1 MTPLSQLPIDD
12 VLAALFAA
20 LASHTQVI
28 LKAPPGAG
36 KSTRLPLSLLETN
49 TIAGRIIMLEPRR
62 LAARNIA
69 GYLAQQLGER
79 VGQTVGL
86 RVRGE
91 TKVSAQ
97 TRLEIVTEGVMTRML
112 QHDPELA
119 GIGLIIFDEFHER
132 SIHADTAL
140 ALAIEVQQALRD
152 DLQLLVM
159 SATLDQTALAQLL
172 PTAAYVESQGR
183 CFPVEYRY
191 QHVSDPRDVID
202 HMAAAISQL
211 LAQESGS
218 VLAFLP
224 GVGEIKRLA
233 QALAARLST
242 TNNNSP
248 INICPLYGQLPIEQQ
263 QQAINPAPAGQRKVV
278 LATNIAETSL
288 TIEGIRLV
296 VDSGFERIALWE
308 PKTGISRL
316 QQVRIAQSSAEQR
329 AGRAGRLEAGICLRM
344 YSEEL
349 LQRQPATPQ
358 PEILRSDLTALA
370 MDLVQWGCNDP
381 QDLQWLDVPP
391 MIALQQSLQ
400 LLQQLGAID
409 ERGQQTSRGKVMQ
422 TIGADPRHGAMLAFA
437 QQMALQQTDM
447 TILTTAAMLV
457 ALLEDPPR
465 GIDNPDLA
473 FQLHLLETKKLAR
486 SHAYLQRA
494 QQHLTTLAVSKNTPL
509 KVNNHWAAILLAV
522 GFPDRIAQSRTDDGR
537 YQLANGQGVVLDSSQ
552 SLASQSLLVVADVV
566 KTRQGDSRIFSA
578 IAADVSVLQQTLPLL
593 FTECD
598 WLDWDDKK
606 GRLSAEHRVCC
617 GKLIV
622 ARSLA
627 ATPDSALASEALLNA
642 VKRKGL
648 GVLNWTEKANA
659 LLIRG
664 RCANEWLPELG
675 LPALDEVSLLSN
687 AEQWLLPYLN
697 GITTLKGLQKVNM
710 VAALEAC
717 LGWNNKQ
724 QLEQLLPTHYQVP
737 TGSNITIRYQEQQQP
752 VLAVKLQEMFGEPTT
767 PTIAN
772 GKVALVLE
780 LLSPAQRPLQITQDL
795 AGFWQGSYKEVQKEM
810 KGRYPKHPWPDD
822 PANHIPT
829 RKIKKYL

>member
-1 MTPLSQLPIDD
+1 MTPLSQLPIDE
-12 VLAALFAA
+12 VLATLFSALTR
-20 LASHTQVI
+20 HTQVI

-36 KSTRLPLSLLETN
+36 KSTRLPLALLDQAL
-49 TIAGRIIMLEPRR
+49 IQGRIIMLEPRR

-79 VGQTVGL
+79 VGQTIGL

-112 QHDPELA
+112 QHDPELS

-159 SATLDQTALAQLL
+159 SATLDHAALAQLL
-172 PTAAYVESQGR
+172 PQAAYVESQGR

-191 QHVSDPRDVID
+191 QHVNDPRDVIEQ
-202 HMAAAISQL
+202 MAVAISQL
-211 LAQESGS
+211 LSQESGS

-233 QALAARLST
+233 QALATRLT
-242 TNNNSP
+242 AADTH
-248 INICPLYGQLPIEQQ
+248 IKICPLYGQLPIEQQ
-263 QQAINPAPAGQRKVV
+263 QQAINPAPVGQRKVV

-296 VDSGFERIALWE
+296 VDSGFERIAQWE

-316 QQVRIAQSSAEQR
+316 QQVRIAQSSTEQR

-381 QDLQWLDVPP
+381 QDLQWLDIPP
-391 MIALQQSLQ
+391 AIALQQSRQ
-400 LLQQLGAID
+400 LLRQLGAID
-409 ERGQQTSRGKVMQ
+409 ERGQQTQRGQLMQ
-422 TIGADPRHGAMLAFA
+422 TLGADPRHGAMLAFA
-437 QQMALQQTDM
+437 KHAAQQQADT

-473 FQLHLLETKKLAR
+473 FQLHLLETKKLAK
-486 SHAYLQRA
+486 SHAYIQRA
-494 QQHLTTLAVSKNTPL
+494 QQHLATLGGPKNSVL
-509 KVNNHWAAILLAV
+509 VVNNQWAAMVLAV
-522 GFPDRIAQSRTDDGR
+522 GFPDRIAQSRPDDGR
-537 YQLANGQGVVLDSSQ
+537 YQLANGQGVMLDSSQ
-552 SLASQSLLVVADVV
+552 GLANQPLLVVADVV

-578 IAADVSVLQQTLPLL
+578 ISAELSGLQHALPSL
-593 FTECD
+593 FTECE

-606 GRLSAEHRVCC
+606 GRLSAEHRVYC

-627 ATPDSALASEALLNA
+627 ATPDATLASEALLNA

-648 GVLNWTEKANA
+648 AVLNWTPAA
-659 LLIRG
+659 MMLLTRG
-664 RCANEWLPELG
+664 RCGCEWLPELDF
-675 LPALDEVSLLSN
+675 PALDETSLLAN
-687 AEQWLLPYLN
+687 AEQWLLPYLS
-697 GITTLKGLQKVNM
+697 GITTLKGLQKVNL
-710 VAALEAC
+710 VAVLEAY
-717 LGWNNKQ
+717 LGWNKKQ
-724 QLEQLLPTHYQVP
+724 QLDQLLPTHYQVP
-737 TGSNITIRYQEQQQP
+737 TGSKISIRYQTQQQP

-772 GKVALVLE
+772 GKVKLVLE

-795 AGFWQGSYKEVQKEM
+795 SGFWQGSYKDVQKEM

-822 PANHIPT
+822 PANHLPT

>member
-1 MTPLSQLPIDD
+1 MTPLSQLPIDA
-12 VLAALFAA
+12 VLATLFTA
-20 LASHTQVI
+20 LASHNQVI

-36 KSTRLPLSLLETN
+36 KSTRLPLALLDQAV
-49 TIAGRIIMLEPRR
+49 IQGRIIMLEPRR

-91 TKVSAQ
+91 TKVSAYTQ
-97 TRLEIVTEGVMTRML
+97 LEIVTEGVMTRML
-112 QHDPELA
+112 QHDPELT
-119 GIGLIIFDEFHER
+119 GIGLVIFDEFHER

-172 PTAAYVESQGR
+172 PDAAYVESQGR

-191 QHVSDPRDVID
+191 QHVNDPRDVVD
-202 HMAAAISQL
+202 QMATAISQL

-233 QALAARLST
+233 QALTARLAT
-242 TNNNSP
+242 LNSNSN

-263 QQAINPAPAGQRKVV
+263 QQAINPALPGQRKVV

-370 MDLVQWGCNDP
+370 MDLTQWGCNDP
-381 QDLQWLDVPP
+381 QDLQWLDIPP
-391 MIALQQSLQ
+391 PVAMQQAQQ

-409 ERGQQTSRGKVMQ
+409 ARGQQTPRGKLMQ
-422 TIGADPRHGAMLAFA
+422 TLGVDPRHGAMLAFA
-437 QQMALQQTDM
+437 KQASQQHTDN
-447 TILTTAAMLV
+447 TILMTAAMLV

-473 FQLHLLETKKLAR
+473 FQLHLLETKQLSR

-494 QQHLTTLAVSKNTPL
+494 QQHLKTLGFTQTKSLT
-509 KVNNHWAAILLAV
+509 VNNHWAASVLAV
-522 GFPDRIAQSRTDDGR
+522 GFPDRIAQSRPDDGR
-537 YQLANGQGVVLDSSQ
+537 YQLANGQGVMLDGAQ
-552 SLASQSLLVVADVV
+552 ALANQPLLVVADAV

-578 IAADVSVLQQTLPLL
+578 IAADVSVLQQNLPLL
-593 FTECD
+593 FSECD

-606 GRLSAEHRVCC
+606 GRLSAEHRVYC

-627 ATPDSALASEALLNA
+627 AMPDATLASEALLNA

-648 GVLNWTEKANA
+648 AVLNWTVKANA
-659 LLIRG
+659 LLTRG
-664 RCANEWLPELG
+664 RCGCEWLPDLNF
-675 LPALDEVSLLSN
+675 PPLDEASLLAN
-687 AEQWLLPYLN
+687 ADQWLLPYLN
-697 GITTLKGLQKVNM
+697 GIKTLKGLQKVD
-710 VAALEAC
+710 VCAALEAY
-717 LGWNNKQ
+717 LGWHKKQ
-724 QLEQLLPTHYQVP
+724 QLDQLLPTHYQVP
-737 TGSNITIRYQEQQQP
+737 TGSNIAIRYQLQQQP

-772 GKVALVLE
+772 GHVALVLE

-795 AGFWQGSYKEVQKEM
+795 AAFWQGSYKEVQKEM

-822 PANHIPT
+822 PANHRPT

>member
-1 MTPLSQLPIDD
+1 MSQLPIDD
-12 VLAALFAA
+12 VLATLFTA
-20 LASHTQVI
+20 LANHTQII

-36 KSTRLPLSLLETN
+36 KSTRLPLALLETN
-49 TIAGRIIMLEPRR
+49 TIVGRIIMLEPRR

-69 GYLAQQLGER
+69 SYLAQQLGER

-191 QHVSDPRDVID
+191 QHVNDPRDVIEQ
-202 HMAAAISQL
+202 MAIAINQL
-211 LAQESGS
+211 LVQETGS
-218 VLAFLP
+218 ILAFLP

-233 QALAARLST
+233 QALAARLS
-242 TNNNSP
+242 NNN

-263 QQAINPAPAGQRKVV
+263 QQAINPAPIGQRKVV

-370 MDLVQWGCNDP
+370 MELVQWGCHDP

-391 MIALQQSLQ
+391 MIALQQSQQ

-409 ERGQQTSRGKVMQ
+409 ERGQQTPRGQVMQ
-422 TIGADPRHGAMLAFA
+422 TIGADPRHGAILAFA
-437 QQMALQQTDM
+437 QQAAHQQQDL
-447 TILTTAAMLV
+447 TIATTAAMLV

-473 FQLHLLETKKLAR
+473 FQLHLLETKKLTR

-494 QQHLTTLAVSKNTPL
+494 QQHLTTLAVSKNIPL

-552 SLASQSLLVVADVV
+552 SLASQPLLVVADVV

-606 GRLSAEHRVCC
+606 GRLSAEHRVYC

-627 ATPDSALASEALLNA
+627 ATPDPALASEALLNA

-648 GVLNWTEKANA
+648 SVLNWTEKANA

-664 RCANEWLPELG
+664 RSANEWLPELG
-675 LPALDEVSLLSN
+675 LPALDEASLLSN

-697 GITTLKGLQKVNM
+697 GMTTLKDLQKVNL
-710 VAALEAC
+710 VAALEAYI
-717 LGWNNKQ
+717 GWNQKQ
-724 QLEQLLPTHYQVP
+724 QLDQLLPTHYQVP
-737 TGSNITIRYQEQQQP
+737 TGSNIAIRYQPQQQP

-795 AGFWQGSYKEVQKEM
+795 AGFWSGSYKEVQKEM

>member
-1 MTPLSQLPIDD
+1 MAPLSQLPIDE
-12 VLAALFAA
+12 VLATLFTALTRN
-20 LASHTQVI
+20 TQVI

-36 KSTRLPLSLLETN
+36 KSTRLPLALLDQAL
-49 TIAGRIIMLEPRR
+49 IQGRIIMLEPRR

-69 GYLAQQLGER
+69 SYLAQQLGER
-79 VGQTVGL
+79 VGQTIGL

-112 QHDPELA
+112 QHDPELS

-159 SATLDQTALAQLL
+159 SATLDHFALAQLL
-172 PTAAYVESQGR
+172 PQADYVESQGR

-191 QHVSDPRDVID
+191 QHVNDPRDVIE

-211 LAQESGS
+211 LTQESGS

-233 QALAARLST
+233 QALAARFT
-242 TNNNSP
+242 AADTN
-248 INICPLYGQLPIEQQ
+248 IKICPLYGQLPIEQQ
-263 QQAINPAPAGQRKVV
+263 QQAINPAPVGQRKVV

-296 VDSGFERIALWE
+296 VDSGFERIALWD

-391 MIALQQSLQ
+391 AIALQQSRQ

-409 ERGQQTSRGKVMQ
+409 ERGQQTQRGQLMQ
-422 TIGADPRHGAMLAFA
+422 TLGADPRHGAMLAFA
-437 QQMALQQTDM
+437 KQTSHQQADT

-473 FQLHLLETKKLAR
+473 FQLHLLETKKLAK

-494 QQHLTTLAVSKNTPL
+494 QQHLSTLGTPKGTAL
-509 KVNNHWAAILLAV
+509 IVNNHWAAVVLAV
-522 GFPDRIAQSRTDDGR
+522 GFVDRIAQSRTDDGR
-537 YQLANGQGVVLDSSQ
+537 YQLANGQGVMLDSSQ
-552 SLASQSLLVVADVV
+552 GLANQPLLVVADVV
-566 KTRQGDSRIFSA
+566 KTRLGDSRIFSA
-578 IAADVSVLQQTLPLL
+578 ISADLSVLQQALPFL
-593 FTECD
+593 FTDCE

-606 GRLSAEHRVCC
+606 GRLSAEHRVYC

-622 ARSLA
+622 ARNLA
-627 ATPDSALASEALLNA
+627 ATPDATLASEALLNA

-648 GVLNWTEKANA
+648 AVLNWTPAA
-659 LLIRG
+659 TMLLTRG
-664 RCANEWLPELG
+664 RCGYEWLPELDF
-675 LPALDEVSLLSN
+675 PALDESSLLAN

-697 GITTLKGLQKVNM
+697 GITTLKGLQKVNL
-710 VAALEAC
+710 VAALEAY
-717 LGWNNKQ
+717 LGWNKKQ
-724 QLEQLLPTHYQVP
+724 LLDQLLPTHYQVP
-737 TGSNITIRYQEQQQP
+737 TGSKISIRYQTQQQP

-772 GKVALVLE
+772 GKVKLVLE

-795 AGFWQGSYKEVQKEM
+795 AGFWQGSYKDVQKEM

-822 PANHIPT
+822 PANHLPT

>member
-1 MTPLSQLPIDD
+1 MARLSQLPIDE
-12 VLAALFAA
+12 VLATLFTALTC
-20 LASHTQVI
+20 HTQVI

-36 KSTRLPLSLLETN
+36 KSTRLPLALLDKAV
-49 TIAGRIIMLEPRR
+49 IQGRIIMLEPRR

-159 SATLDQTALAQLL
+159 SATLDHTALAQLL
-172 PTAAYVESQGR
+172 PDAAYVESQGR

-191 QHVSDPRDVID
+191 QHVNDPRDVID
-202 HMAAAISQL
+202 HMAVAISQL
-211 LAQESGS
+211 LTQESGS

-233 QALAARLST
+233 QALAARLPAT
-242 TNNNSP
+242 ATN

-370 MDLVQWGCNDP
+370 MDLVQWGCHDP
-381 QDLQWLDVPP
+381 QDLQWLDIPP
-391 MIALQQSLQ
+391 AIALQQARQ

-409 ERGQQTSRGKVMQ
+409 ERGQQTLRGQLMQ
-422 TIGADPRHGAMLAFA
+422 TVGADPRHGAMLAFA
-437 QQMALQQTDM
+437 KQISYQQADPS
-447 TILTTAAMLV
+447 ILTTAAMLV

-473 FQLHLLETKKLAR
+473 FQLHLLETKKLPK
-486 SHAYLQRA
+486 SHAYIQRV
-494 QQHLTTLAVSKNTPL
+494 QQHLATLGAAKNSVL
-509 KVNNHWAAILLAV
+509 RVNNHWAAIVLAV
-522 GFPDRIAQSRTDDGR
+522 GYPDRIAQSRTDDGR
-537 YQLANGQGVVLDSSQ
+537 YQLANGQGVMLDGSQ
-552 SLASQSLLVVADVV
+552 GLANQPLLVVADVV

-578 IAADVSVLQQTLPLL
+578 IGADLSGLQQALPLL
-593 FTECD
+593 FSECE

-606 GRLSAEHRVCC
+606 GRLSAEHRVYC

-627 ATPDSALASEALLNA
+627 ATPDPALASEALLNA

-648 GVLNWTEKANA
+648 AVLNWTPAA
-659 LLIRG
+659 TMLLIRG
-664 RCANEWLPELG
+664 RCGCEWLPEVNF
-675 LPALDEVSLLSN
+675 PALDEASLLAN
-687 AEQWLLPYLN
+687 AERWLLPYLN
-697 GITTLKGLQKVNM
+697 GITTLKGLQRVNL
-710 VAALEAC
+710 VAALEAY
-717 LGWNNKQ
+717 LGWNKKQ
-724 QLEQLLPTHYQVP
+724 QLDQLLPIHYQVP
-737 TGSNITIRYQEQQQP
+737 TGSKITIRYQQQQQP

-795 AGFWQGSYKEVQKEM
+795 AGFWQGSYKDVQKEM

-822 PANHIPT
+822 PANHLPT

>member
-1 MTPLSQLPIDD
+1 MSQLPIDD
-12 VLAALFAA
+12 VLATLFAA
-20 LASHTQVI
+20 LANHTQII

-36 KSTRLPLSLLETN
+36 KSTRLPLALLETN
-49 TIAGRIIMLEPRR
+49 TIVERIIMLEPRR

-69 GYLAQQLGER
+69 SYLAQQLGER

-191 QHVSDPRDVID
+191 QHVNDPRDVIEQ
-202 HMAAAISQL
+202 MAIAINQL
-211 LAQESGS
+211 LVQETGS
-218 VLAFLP
+218 ILAFLP

-233 QALAARLST
+233 QALAARLS
-242 TNNNSP
+242 NNN

-263 QQAINPAPAGQRKVV
+263 QQAINPAPVGQRKVV

-296 VDSGFERIALWE
+296 VDSGFERIAQWE

-370 MDLVQWGCNDP
+370 MELVQWGCHDP
-381 QDLQWLDVPP
+381 QHLQWLDVPP
-391 MIALQQSLQ
+391 MIALQQAQQ

-409 ERGQQTSRGKVMQ
+409 ERGQQTPRGQVMQ
-422 TIGADPRHGAMLAFA
+422 TIGADPRHSAMLAFA
-437 QQMALQQTDM
+437 QQAAHQQQDL
-447 TILTTAAMLV
+447 TIVTTAAMLV

-473 FQLHLLETKKLAR
+473 FQLHLLETKKLTR

-494 QQHLTTLAVSKNTPL
+494 QQHLTTLVVARNTPL
-509 KVNNHWAAILLAV
+509 TVNNYWAAIVLAV
-522 GFPDRIAQSRTDDGR
+522 GFPDRVAQSRTDDGR
-537 YQLANGQGVVLDSSQ
+537 YQLANGQGGVLDSSQ
-552 SLASQSLLVVADVV
+552 SLATQSLLVVADVV
-566 KTRQGDSRIFSA
+566 KTGQGDSRIFSA
-578 IAADVSVLQQTLPLL
+578 IAADVCVLQQTLPVL
-593 FTECD
+593 FSECD

-606 GRLSAEHRVCC
+606 GRLSAEHRVYC

-627 ATPDSALASEALLNA
+627 ATPDVALASEALLNA

-648 GVLNWTEKANA
+648 SVLHWTEKANA

-664 RCANEWLPELG
+664 RCANQWLPELG
-675 LPALDEVSLLSN
+675 LPALDEASLLSN
-687 AEQWLLPYLN
+687 SEQWLLPYLN

-710 VAALEAC
+710 VTALEAY

-724 QLEQLLPTHYQVP
+724 QLDQLLPTHYQVP
-737 TGSNITIRYQEQQQP
+737 TGTNITIRYQEQQQP

-795 AGFWQGSYKEVQKEM
+795 AGFWLGSYKDIQKEM

>member
-1 MTPLSQLPIDD
+1 MSQLPIDE
-12 VLAALFAA
+12 VLATLFSALTH
-20 LASHTQVI
+20 HTQVI

-36 KSTRLPLSLLETN
+36 KSTRLPLALLDKAV
-49 TIAGRIIMLEPRR
+49 IQGRIIMLEPRR

-91 TKVSAQ
+91 TKVSSQ

-119 GIGLIIFDEFHER
+119 GVGLIIFDEFHER

-159 SATLDQTALAQLL
+159 SATLDQTALVQLL
-172 PTAAYVESQGR
+172 PEAYYVESQGR

-191 QHVSDPRDVID
+191 QAVSDPRDVIEQ
-202 HMAAAISQL
+202 MAAAINQL
-211 LAQESGS
+211 LTIESGS

-233 QALAARLST
+233 QALATRLTPANST
-242 TNNNSP
+242 

-263 QQAINPAPAGQRKVV
+263 QQAINPPPAGQRKVV

-296 VDSGFERIALWE
+296 VDSGLERIALWD

-316 QQVRIAQSSAEQR
+316 QQVRVAQSSAEQR

-344 YSEEL
+344 YSEES

-370 MDLVQWGCNDP
+370 MDLVQWGCHDP
-381 QDLQWLDVPP
+381 QELQWLDLPP
-391 MIALQQSLQ
+391 AIALQQSRQ

-409 ERGQQTSRGKVMQ
+409 ERGQQTPRGQVMQ
-422 TIGADPRHGAMLAFA
+422 TLGVDPRHGAILAFA
-437 QQMALQQTDM
+437 KQMAHQQADA

-465 GIDNPDLA
+465 GIDNPDLS
-473 FQLHLLETKKLAR
+473 FQLHLLETKKLAK
-486 SHAYLQRA
+486 SHAYVQRT
-494 QQHLTTLAVSKNTPL
+494 QQHLAALGTAKNSEL
-509 KVNNHWAAILLAV
+509 KVNNHWAAIVLAV
-522 GFPDRIAQSRTDDGR
+522 GFPDRIAQSRAEDGR
-537 YQLANGQGVVLDSSQ
+537 YQLANGQGVMLESSQ
-552 SLASQSLLVVADVV
+552 GLASQSLLVVADVV
-566 KTRQGDSRIFSA
+566 KTRQGDSRILSA
-578 IAADVSVLQQTLPLL
+578 ISADLNGLQHALPEL
-593 FTECD
+593 FNQCE

-606 GRLSAEHRVCC
+606 GRLSAEYRTYC

-627 ATPDSALASEALLNA
+627 ATPDATLASAALLNA

-648 GVLNWTEKANA
+648 AVLNWTPAA
-659 LLIRG
+659 TLLLTRG
-664 RCANEWLPELG
+664 RCGNQWLPEADF
-675 LPALDEVSLLSN
+675 PALDEASLLAN

-697 GITTLKGLQKVNM
+697 GITTLKGLQKVNV
-710 VAALEAC
+710 VAALEAY
-717 LGWNNKQ
+717 LGWNKKQ
-724 QLEQLLPTHYQVP
+724 QLDQLLPTHYQVP
-737 TGSNITIRYQEQQQP
+737 TGSKIAIRYQAQQQP

-795 AGFWQGSYKEVQKEM
+795 AGFWQGSYKDVQKEM

-822 PANHIPT
+822 PANHCPT

>member
-1 MTPLSQLPIDD
+1 MAPLSQLPIDE
-12 VLAALFAA
+12 VLATLFSALTH
-20 LASHTQVI
+20 HTQVI

-36 KSTRLPLSLLETN
+36 KSTRLPLALLDKAV
-49 TIAGRIIMLEPRR
+49 IQGRIIMLEPRR

-91 TKVSAQ
+91 TKVSSQ

-119 GIGLIIFDEFHER
+119 GVGLIIFDEFHER

-159 SATLDQTALAQLL
+159 SATLDQTALVQLL
-172 PTAAYVESQGR
+172 PEAYYVESQGR
-183 CFPVEYRY
+183 CFPVKYRY
-191 QHVSDPRDVID
+191 QAVSDPRDVIEQ
-202 HMAAAISQL
+202 MAAAINQL
-211 LAQESGS
+211 LTTESGS

-233 QALAARLST
+233 QALATRLTSANST
-242 TNNNSP
+242 

-263 QQAINPAPAGQRKVV
+263 QQAINPPPAGQRKVV

-296 VDSGFERIALWE
+296 VDSGLERIALWD

-344 YSEEL
+344 YSEES

-370 MDLVQWGCNDP
+370 MDLVQWGCHDP
-381 QDLQWLDVPP
+381 QELQWLDLPP
-391 MIALQQSLQ
+391 AIALQQSRQ

-409 ERGQQTSRGKVMQ
+409 ERGQQTPRGQVMQ
-422 TIGADPRHGAMLAFA
+422 TLGVDPRHGAILAFA
-437 QQMALQQTDM
+437 KQMAHQQADA

-473 FQLHLLETKKLAR
+473 FQLHLLETKKLAK
-486 SHAYLQRA
+486 SHAYVQRT
-494 QQHLTTLAVSKNTPL
+494 QQHLAALGAAKNSEL
-509 KVNNHWAAILLAV
+509 KVNNHWAAIVLAV
-522 GFPDRIAQSRTDDGR
+522 GFPDRIAQSRAEDGR
-537 YQLANGQGVVLDSSQ
+537 YQLANGQGVMLESSQ
-552 SLASQSLLVVADVV
+552 GLASQSLLVVADVV

-578 IAADVSVLQQTLPLL
+578 ISADLNGLQHALPEL
-593 FTECD
+593 FNQCE

-606 GRLSAEHRVCC
+606 GRLSAEHRTYC

-627 ATPDSALASEALLNA
+627 ATPDATLASAALLNA

-648 GVLNWTEKANA
+648 AVLNWTPAAA
-659 LLIRG
+659 LLLTRG
-664 RCANEWLPELG
+664 RCGNQWLPEADF
-675 LPALDEVSLLSN
+675 PALDEVSLLAN

-697 GITTLKGLQKVNM
+697 GITTLKGLQKVNL
-710 VAALEAC
+710 VAALEAY
-717 LGWNNKQ
+717 LGWNKKQ
-724 QLEQLLPTHYQVP
+724 QLDQLLPTHYQVP
-737 TGSNITIRYQEQQQP
+737 TGSKIAIRYQAQQQP

-795 AGFWQGSYKEVQKEM
+795 AGFWQGSYKDVQKEM

-822 PANHIPT
+822 PANHCPT

>member
-1 MTPLSQLPIDD
+1 MSQLPIDD
-12 VLAALFAA
+12 VLAHLFAA
-20 LASHTQVI
+20 FANHTQVI

-36 KSTRLPLSLLETN
+36 KSTRLPLALLAEA
-49 TIAGRIIMLEPRR
+49 TIPGRIIMLEPRR

-69 GYLAQQLGER
+69 SYLAQQLGER

-191 QHVSDPRDVID
+191 QHVNDPRDVIEQ
-202 HMAAAISQL
+202 MAIAINQL
-211 LAQESGS
+211 LVQETGS
-218 VLAFLP
+218 ILAFLP

-233 QALAARLST
+233 QALAARLS
-242 TNNNSP
+242 NNN

-263 QQAINPAPAGQRKVV
+263 QQAINPAPSGQRKVV

-358 PEILRSDLTALA
+358 PEILRSDLTSLA
-370 MDLVQWGCNDP
+370 MELVQWGCHDP

-391 MIALQQSLQ
+391 MIALQQSQQ

-409 ERGQQTSRGKVMQ
+409 ERGQQTPRGQVMQ

-437 QQMALQQTDM
+437 QQSAHQQQDLTM
-447 TILTTAAMLV
+447 VTTAAMLV

-473 FQLHLLETKKLAR
+473 FQLLETKKLAR

-494 QQHLTTLAVSKNTPL
+494 QQHLTTLAVSKNTQL

-552 SLASQSLLVVADVV
+552 SLASQPLLVVADVV

-606 GRLSAEHRVCC
+606 GRLSAEHRVYC

-627 ATPDSALASEALLNA
+627 ATPDPALASEALLNA

-648 GVLNWTEKANA
+648 SVLNWTEKANA

-664 RCANEWLPELG
+664 RSANEWLPEIG
-675 LPALDEVSLLSN
+675 LPALDEASLLCH

-697 GITTLKGLQKVNM
+697 GMTTLKGLQKVNL
-710 VAALEAC
+710 VAALEAYI
-717 LGWNNKQ
+717 GWNQKQ
-724 QLEQLLPTHYQVP
+724 QLDQLLPTHYQVP
-737 TGSNITIRYQEQQQP
+737 TGSNIEIRYQPQQQP
-752 VLAVKLQEMFGEPTT
+752 VLAVKLQEMFGELTT

-795 AGFWQGSYKEVQKEM
+795 AGFWAGSYKEVQKEM

>member
-1 MTPLSQLPIDD
+1 MTPLSQLPIDE
-12 VLAALFAA
+12 VLATLFSALTR
-20 LASHTQVI
+20 HTQVI

-36 KSTRLPLSLLETN
+36 KSTRLPLALLDQAL
-49 TIAGRIIMLEPRR
+49 IQGRIIMLEPRR

-79 VGQTVGL
+79 VGQTIGL

-112 QHDPELA
+112 QHDPELS

-159 SATLDQTALAQLL
+159 SATLDHAALAQLL
-172 PTAAYVESQGR
+172 PQAAYVESQGR

-191 QHVSDPRDVID
+191 QHVNDPRDVIEQ
-202 HMAAAISQL
+202 MAVAISQL
-211 LAQESGS
+211 LSQESGS

-233 QALAARLST
+233 QALATRLT
-242 TNNNSP
+242 AADTH
-248 INICPLYGQLPIEQQ
+248 IKICPLYGQLPIEQQ
-263 QQAINPAPAGQRKVV
+263 QQAINPAPVGQRKVV

-296 VDSGFERIALWE
+296 VDSGFERIAQWE

-381 QDLQWLDVPP
+381 QDLQWLDIPP
-391 MIALQQSLQ
+391 AIALQQSRQ
-400 LLQQLGAID
+400 LLRQLGAID
-409 ERGQQTSRGKVMQ
+409 ERGQQTQRGQLMQ
-422 TIGADPRHGAMLAFA
+422 TLGADPRHGAMLAFA
-437 QQMALQQTDM
+437 KHAAQQQADT

-473 FQLHLLETKKLAR
+473 FQLHLLETKKLAK
-486 SHAYLQRA
+486 SHAYIQRS
-494 QQHLTTLAVSKNTPL
+494 QQHLATLGDPKNSVSV
-509 KVNNHWAAILLAV
+509 VNN
-522 GFPDRIAQSRTDDGR
+522 Q
-537 YQLANGQGVVLDSSQ
+537 
-552 SLASQSLLVVADVV
+552 
-566 KTRQGDSRIFSA
+566 
-578 IAADVSVLQQTLPLL
+578 
-593 FTECD
+593 
-598 WLDWDDKK
+598 
-606 GRLSAEHRVCC
+606 
-617 GKLIV
+617 
-622 ARSLA
+622 
-627 ATPDSALASEALLNA
+627 
-642 VKRKGL
+642 
-648 GVLNWTEKANA
+648 
-659 LLIRG
+659 
-664 RCANEWLPELG
+664 
-675 LPALDEVSLLSN
+675 
-687 AEQWLLPYLN
+687 
-697 GITTLKGLQKVNM
+697 
-710 VAALEAC
+710 
-717 LGWNNKQ
+717 
-724 QLEQLLPTHYQVP
+724 
-737 TGSNITIRYQEQQQP
+737 
-752 VLAVKLQEMFGEPTT
+752 
-767 PTIAN
+767 
-772 GKVALVLE
+772 
-780 LLSPAQRPLQITQDL
+780 
-795 AGFWQGSYKEVQKEM
+795 
-810 KGRYPKHPWPDD
+810 
-822 PANHIPT
+822 
-829 RKIKKYL
+829 

>member
-1 MTPLSQLPIDD
+1 MAPLSQLPIDE
-12 VLAALFAA
+12 VLATLFTALTH
-20 LASHTQVI
+20 HTQVI

-36 KSTRLPLSLLETN
+36 KSTRLPLALLDKAV
-49 TIAGRIIMLEPRR
+49 IQGRIIMLEPRR

-159 SATLDQTALAQLL
+159 SATLDQAALAQLL
-172 PTAAYVESQGR
+172 PEAAYVESQGR

-191 QHVSDPRDVID
+191 QHVNDPRDVVD

-211 LAQESGS
+211 LTQESGS

-233 QALAARLST
+233 QALAVRLPAT
-242 TNNNSP
+242 ATN

-263 QQAINPAPAGQRKVV
+263 QQAINPAPQGQRKIV

-381 QDLQWLDVPP
+381 QDLQWLDIPP
-391 MIALQQSLQ
+391 AIALQQAQQ

-409 ERGQQTSRGKVMQ
+409 KRGQQTQRGQLMQ
-422 TIGADPRHGAMLAFA
+422 TFGADPRHGAMLAFA
-437 QQMALQQTDM
+437 KQIAPQQADSS
-447 TILTTAAMLV
+447 ILTTAAMLV

-465 GIDNPDLA
+465 AIDNPDLA
-473 FQLHLLETKKLAR
+473 FQLHLLDTKKLPR
-486 SHAYLQRA
+486 SHSYLQRA
-494 QQHLTTLAVSKNTPL
+494 QQRLITLGAPRNTAL
-509 KVNNHWAAILLAV
+509 VINNHWTAILLAV
-522 GFPDRIAQSRTDDGR
+522 GFPDRIALSRTDDGR
-537 YQLANGQGVVLDSSQ
+537 YQLANGQGVMLDDSQ
-552 SLASQSLLVVADVV
+552 GLANQSLLVVADVV

-578 IAADVSVLQQTLPLL
+578 IAADVSVLQQALPLL
-593 FTECD
+593 FSECD

-606 GRLSAEHRVCC
+606 GRLSAEHRVYC

-622 ARSLA
+622 SRSLA
-627 ATPDSALASEALLNA
+627 ATPDPALASEALLNA
-642 VKRKGL
+642 IKRKGL
-648 GVLNWTEKANA
+648 AVLNWTPAA
-659 LLIRG
+659 TSLLTRG
-664 RCANEWLPELG
+664 RCGNEWLPELDF
-675 LPALDEVSLLSN
+675 PALDEASLLDN

-697 GITTLKGLQKVNM
+697 GITTLKGLQRVNL
-710 VAALEAC
+710 VAALEAY
-717 LGWNNKQ
+717 LGWNKKQ
-724 QLEQLLPTHYQVP
+724 QLDQLLPTHYQVP
-737 TGSNITIRYQEQQQP
+737 TGSKIAIRYQEQQQP

-795 AGFWQGSYKEVQKEM
+795 AGFWQGSYKDVQKEM

-822 PANHIPT
+822 PAHHLPT

>member
-1 MTPLSQLPIDD
+1 MTSLSQLPIDD

-36 KSTRLPLSLLETN
+36 KSTRLPLALLAQG
-49 TIAGRIIMLEPRR
+49 TITERIIMLEPRR

-69 GYLAQQLGER
+69 SYLAQQLGES

-172 PTAAYVESQGR
+172 STAAYVESQGR
-183 CFPVEYRY
+183 CFPVEHRY
-191 QHVSDPRDVID
+191 QPVNDPRDVIEQ
-202 HMAAAISQL
+202 MAIAISQL
-211 LAQESGS
+211 LVQETGS

-233 QALAARLST
+233 QALALRLPA
-242 TNNNSP
+242 NNK

-263 QQAINPAPAGQRKVV
+263 QQAINPAAAGQRKVV

-329 AGRAGRLEAGICLRM
+329 AGRAGRLETGICLRM

-349 LQRQPATPQ
+349 LNRQPATPQ

-370 MDLVQWGCNDP
+370 MDLVQWGCHDP

-391 MIALQQSLQ
+391 MIALQQSQQ

-409 ERGQQTSRGKVMQ
+409 KRGQQTPRGQVMQ

-437 QQMALQQTDM
+437 QQTAQQHHDL

-473 FQLHLLETKKLAR
+473 FQLHLLEIKKLAR

-494 QQHLTTLAVSKNTPL
+494 QQHLTTLAVARNTPL
-509 KVNNHWAAILLAV
+509 TVNNHWAAIVLAV
-522 GFPDRIAQSRTDDGR
+522 GYPDRIAQSRTDDGR

-552 SLASQSLLVVADVV
+552 GLANQPLLVVADVV

-578 IAADVSVLQQTLPLL
+578 IGADLNGLQHALPIL
-593 FTECD
+593 FTENE

-606 GRLSAEHRVCC
+606 GRLSAEHRVYC

-627 ATPDSALASEALLNA
+627 ATPDAALASEALLNA

-648 GVLNWTEKANA
+648 SVLHWTEKANG

-664 RCANEWLPELG
+664 RCANEWLPEMG
-675 LPALDEVSLLSN
+675 LPALDEASLLSY
-687 AEQWLLPYLN
+687 ADQWLLPYLN

-710 VAALEAC
+710 VAALEAY
-717 LGWNNKQ
+717 LGWNQKQ
-724 QLEQLLPTHYQVP
+724 QLDQLLPTHYLVP
-737 TGSNITIRYQEQQQP
+737 TGSNIAIRYQEQQLP

-772 GKVALVLE
+772 GKVVLVLE

-822 PANHIPT
+822 PANHLPT

>member
-1 MTPLSQLPIDD
+1 MSQLPIDD
-12 VLAALFAA
+12 VLATLFTA
-20 LASHTQVI
+20 LANHTQII

-36 KSTRLPLSLLETN
+36 KSTRLPLALLETN
-49 TIAGRIIMLEPRR
+49 TIVGRIIMLEPRR

-69 GYLAQQLGER
+69 SYLAQQLGER

-191 QHVSDPRDVID
+191 QHVNDPRDVIEQ
-202 HMAAAISQL
+202 MAIAINQL
-211 LAQESGS
+211 LVQETGS
-218 VLAFLP
+218 ILAFLP

-233 QALAARLST
+233 QALAARLS
-242 TNNNSP
+242 NNN

-263 QQAINPAPAGQRKVV
+263 QQAINPAPIGQRKVV

-370 MDLVQWGCNDP
+370 MELVQWGCHDP

-391 MIALQQSLQ
+391 MIALQQSQQ

-409 ERGQQTSRGKVMQ
+409 ERGQQTPRGQVMQ
-422 TIGADPRHGAMLAFA
+422 TIGADPRHGAILAFA
-437 QQMALQQTDM
+437 QQAAHQQQDL
-447 TILTTAAMLV
+447 TIATTAAMLV

-473 FQLHLLETKKLAR
+473 FQLHLLETKKLTR

-494 QQHLTTLAVSKNTPL
+494 QQHLTTLAVSKNIPL
-509 KVNNHWAAILLAV
+509 KVNNHWAVILLAV

-552 SLASQSLLVVADVV
+552 SLASQPLLVVADVV

-606 GRLSAEHRVCC
+606 GRLSAEHRVYC

-627 ATPDSALASEALLNA
+627 ATPDPALASEALLNA

-648 GVLNWTEKANA
+648 SVLNWTEKANA

-664 RCANEWLPELG
+664 RSANEWLPELG
-675 LPALDEVSLLSN
+675 LPALDEASLLSN

-697 GITTLKGLQKVNM
+697 GMTTLKGLQKVNL
-710 VAALEAC
+710 VAALEAYI
-717 LGWNNKQ
+717 GWNQKQ
-724 QLEQLLPTHYQVP
+724 QLDQLLPTHYQVP
-737 TGSNITIRYQEQQQP
+737 TGSNIAIRYQPQQQP

-795 AGFWQGSYKEVQKEM
+795 AGFWSGSYKEVQKEM